1 MKKILFT
8 LLCFLPLFTFSQNGP
23 IQPVLENDAPEWV
36 HLLYAET
43 PNIFAIQTAFES
55 YYKQHPYTEDNYT
68 RYYSHWAIVARQHA
82 QENGDVIF
90 PDNQTLNNNIILR
103 KNLRSEEGSR
113 STTWTFA
120 GPEIHYTTKYDAG
133 APSIPISDHANI
145 HSIDQCA
152 SLGTCYQRVL
162 YEYHS
167 CIGC

>member
-82 QENGDVIF
+82 QENVM
-90 PDNQTLNNNIILR
+90 
-103 KNLRSEEGSR
+103 
-113 STTWTFA
+113 
-120 GPEIHYTTKYDAG
+120 DA
-133 APSIPISDHANI
+133 I
-145 HSIDQCA
+145 
-152 SLGTCYQRVL
+152 
-162 YEYHS
+162 
-167 CIGC
+167 